1 MAVEK
6 NNLKSTLIAEGITQE
21 DLAKAA
27 GVTTRTVGKACN
39 NVRVSG
45 RTKRKIIKGLNEIGN
60 QGPYSMIII
69 FPNGPGGINSK
80 K

>member
-39 NVRVSG
+39 HVRVSG
-45 RTKRKIIKGLNEIGN
+45 RNEAKN
-60 QGPYSMIII
+60 YQRTE
-69 FPNGPGGINSK
+69 
-80 K
+80 